1 MLKRG
6 FLIIA
11 LLMALPNC
19 GPTKNKQQ
27 HAELPVD
34 NTQMAD
40 QILQEERGLVG
51 SFLKKIQEYR
61 TAHDTMSN
69 QNYQEL
75 RAKLKEYQKRGDLVT
90 ALKYAEKMY
99 AQCEEEQE
107 LIDLL
112 LLCADL
118 CVSQKNYKKA
128 STLYNEFVR
137 LYPRIPEKSAYAW
150 YRAIICSENQQ
161 TSSNDRDQTITQE
174 TIVLAESFLKQGE
187 LFAQYKQEVT
197 DILER
202 CRIRLVEHE
211 LYVVRFYL
219 HRGNLSSA
227 AKRLVSIRTDWI
239 AKCTSAEPLILIH
252 EYLVASAYD
261 NNELMQEKVTELAT
275 KFPIYLTG
283 DIMKTLP
290 YAKPLAHSATLIL
303 ADTDK
308 KQTSFINRF

>member
-1 MLKRG
+1 MFKRG

-11 LLMALPNC
+11 LLVALPTC

-27 HAELPVD
+27 HAELPADDTHV
-34 NTQMAD
+34 AD
-40 QILQEERGLVG
+40 QQDEHGLIG
-51 SFLKKIQEYR
+51 SFLKKIKEYR
-61 TAHDTMSN
+61 TAHDTMST

-75 RAKLKEYQKRGDLVT
+75 RAKLKEYQERGDLVT

-150 YRAIICSENQQ
+150 YHAIICSENQQ
-161 TSSNDRDQTITQE
+161 TTSNDRDQTVTQE

-187 LFAQYKQEVT
+187 LFAQHKPEVT
-197 DILER
+197 EILER
-202 CRIRLVEHE
+202 CRLRLVEHE

-219 HRGNLSSA
+219 HRGNLPSA
-227 AKRLVSIRTDWI
+227 AKRLVGIRTDW
-239 AKCTSAEPLILIH
+239 ATKCASAEPLILIH

-275 KFPIYLTG
+275 KFPTYLAA
-283 DIMKTLP
+283 DKIKVMP
-290 YAKPLAHSATLIL
+290 YAKPIAHSATFML

-308 KQTSFINRF
+308 KQTSFVNRF